1 VAHLI
6 SALPVRLFDID
17 LDLIRQAAVYNA
29 TRKMSCAD
37 SIAAVFVRLRKA
49 ELVTGD
55 DDFKQLKG
63 EINILWISYLVEFWS

>member
-1 VAHLI
+1 MAHLI

-37 SIAAVFVRLRKA
+37 CIAAVFARLRKA

-63 EINILWISYLVEFWS
+63 EINILSDFISR

>member
-1 VAHLI
+1 M
-6 SALPVRLFDID
+6 
-17 LDLIRQAAVYNA
+17 RQE
-29 TRKMSCAD
+29 KMSCAD
-37 SIAAVFVRLRKA
+37 CIAAVFARLRKA